1 LVLSS
6 VSLIVSIADDQ
17 RGGKVGEV
25 ASEVKPLPGVG
36 TRLGYLLKHGH
47 LEIEALN
54 DAALAP
60 FGIDS
65 RELGILLSIA
75 DLGAASQQQVAE
87 RLGIDRTTM
96 VARIDALEVKG
107 IVSRQPDPDDRRR
120 NLVTLTDS
128 GRDTVTA
135 ATEASNQAERD
146 FLSGLSLAEVKQLRD
161 LLVRVMHRSS

>member
-1 LVLSS
+1 M
-6 VSLIVSIADDQ
+6 
-17 RGGKVGEV
+17 

-47 LEIEALN
+47 HEIEALN
-54 DAALAP
+54 DVALAP

-75 DLGAASQQQVAE
+75 DFGAASQQQIGE

-96 VARIDALEVKG
+96 VAQIDALEVKG

-120 NLVTLTDS
+120 NVVTLTEP
-128 GRDTVTA
+128 GRRTVAAATA
-135 ATEASNQAERD
+135 ASDDAERD
-146 FLSGLSLAEVKQLRD
+146 FLSGLSAAEVRQLRD
-161 LLVRVMHRSS
+161 LLVRIVHRPG

>member
-1 LVLSS
+1 M
-6 VSLIVSIADDQ
+6 
-17 RGGKVGEV
+17 

-54 DAALAP
+54 DGALAP
-60 FGIDS
+60 FEIDS

-75 DLGAASQQQVAE
+75 DFGAASQQQVAE

-120 NLVTLTDS
+120 NVVTLTEP
-128 GRDTVTA
+128 GRKTVTA
-135 ATEASNQAERD
+135 ATAASDKAERD
-146 FLSGLSLAEVKQLRD
+146 FLSGLSVAEVKQLRD
-161 LLVRVMHRSS
+161 LLVRIVHRPG

>member
-1 LVLSS
+1 MS
-6 VSLIVSIADDQ
+6 
-17 RGGKVGEV
+17 R
-25 ASEVKPLPGVG
+25 EVKPLPGVG

-60 FGIDS
+60 FEIDS

-75 DLGAASQQQVAE
+75 DFEAASQQQIAE

-120 NLVTLTDS
+120 NVVTLTEP
-128 GRDTVTA
+128 GRKTVTA
-135 ATEASNQAERD
+135 ATAASDTAERD
-146 FLSGLSLAEVKQLRD
+146 FLSDLSVAEVKQLRD
-161 LLVRVMHRSS
+161 LLVRIVHRPV

>member
-1 LVLSS
+1 MSS
-6 VSLIVSIADDQ
+6 
-17 RGGKVGEV
+17 KVT
-25 ASEVKPLPGVG
+25 PLPGVG

-60 FGIDS
+60 FEIDS

-75 DLGAASQQQVAE
+75 DFGAASQQQIAE

-96 VARIDALEVKG
+96 VARMDALEVKG

-120 NLVTLTDS
+120 NVVTLTEP
-128 GRDTVTA
+128 GRKTVTA
-135 ATEASNQAERD
+135 ATAASDKAERD
-146 FLSGLSLAEVKQLRD
+146 FLSGLSVTEVKQLRD
-161 LLVRVMHRSS
+161 LLVRIVHRPG

>member
-1 LVLSS
+1 MREMSRAVTP
-6 VSLIVSIADDQ
+6 V
-17 RGGKVGEV
+17 
-25 ASEVKPLPGVG
+25 PGVG

-54 DAALAP
+54 DLALAP

-75 DLGAASQQQVAE
+75 DFGAPSQQQVAE

-96 VARIDALEVKG
+96 VARIDALEDKG

-120 NLVTLTDS
+120 NVVTLTEP
-128 GRDTVTA
+128 GQETITA
-135 ATEASNQAERD
+135 ATAASDQAERD
-146 FLSGLSLAEVKQLRD
+146 FLSGLSAAEVTQLRD
-161 LLVRVMHRSS
+161 LLGRVVHRPG

>member
-1 LVLSS
+1 
-6 VSLIVSIADDQ
+6 
-17 RGGKVGEV
+17 
-25 ASEVKPLPGVG
+25 
-36 TRLGYLLKHGH
+36 
-47 LEIEALN
+47 
-54 DAALAP
+54 
-60 FGIDS
+60 
-65 RELGILLSIA
+65 
-75 DLGAASQQQVAE
+75 
-87 RLGIDRTTM
+87 M

>member
-1 LVLSS
+1 MPT
-6 VSLIVSIADDQ
+6 
-17 RGGKVGEV
+17 KVTPI
-25 ASEVKPLPGVG
+25 SGVG

-47 LEIEALN
+47 LEVEALN

-60 FGIDS
+60 YGIDS

-75 DLGAASQQQVAE
+75 DFGAASQQQIAE

-107 IVSRQPDPDDRRR
+107 IVSRQPDPEDRRR
-120 NLVTLTDS
+120 NIVTLTDP

-135 ATEASNQAERD
+135 ATAASDQAERD
-146 FLSGLSLAEVKQLRD
+146 FLSGLSTAEVKQLRD
-161 LLVRVMHRSS
+161 LLVRVMHRSG

>member
-1 LVLSS
+1 MS
-6 VSLIVSIADDQ
+6 
-17 RGGKVGEV
+17 
-25 ASEVKPLPGVG
+25 SEVNPLPGVG

-47 LEIEALN
+47 LEIETLN

-60 FGIDS
+60 FEIDS

-75 DLGAASQQQVAE
+75 DLGAASQQQIAE

-120 NLVTLTDS
+120 NVVTLTEP
-128 GRDTVTA
+128 GRKTVTA
-135 ATEASNQAERD
+135 ATAASDKAERD
-146 FLSGLSLAEVKQLRD
+146 FLSGLSVAEVKQLRD
-161 LLVRVMHRSS
+161 LLVRIVHRAS

>member
-1 LVLSS
+1 MST
-6 VSLIVSIADDQ
+6 
-17 RGGKVGEV
+17 
-25 ASEVKPLPGVG
+25 EVKALPGVG

-54 DAALAP
+54 DAALTP
-60 FGIDS
+60 FEIDS

-120 NLVTLTDS
+120 NLVTLTPP
-128 GRDTVTA
+128 GQKIVTA
-135 ATEASNQAERD
+135 AAAASDAAERE
-146 FLSGLSLAEVKQLRD
+146 FLSDLSAAEAKQLRD
-161 LLVRVMHRSS
+161 LLVRIVPRPS